1 NPELRKALFYEM
13 SDDPE
18 KVVMWTNLLSE
29 HAPELSADD
38 ITIARAAIRSWR
50 NGKDFK
56 MASFMRA
63 LQVRREPLPGEDR
76 AVWLKKLAI
85 AASVLS
91 PDDADRNYQYRM
103 ESPLL
108 VIGNGEM
115 STYFHEFAQLFPEA
129 EYAALRG
136 VFDDAINTRS
146 CLKQPQF
153 TTVYNALAGVEE
165 SKRLQTFKNIVDLS
179 PSFRGIEEIVAVVN
193 AQEGVQHRMLL
204 SVPRTDMRLFAEI
217 AKASATWPAEYNHDC
232 VSSVAVLA
240 QTLGWIEHATLLKF
254 CSEHRNLDHST
265 LSRLGPLAQT
275 LQNRL
280 SLGLEDALSMALYC
294 PQGQERAFTA
304 LMEALPNQEKSLGAK
319 VARSGLLSLRLE
331 QQIELIA
338 QLSQLPQQDQ
348 LPLFA
353 KDVETLRRLA
363 ADEEILFVT
372 LGKEQEA
379 IEIMERYNMSAA
391 TVWTLFTLPD
401 AARGECLHYLG
412 DMTNRDRWIA
422 ILGQLDPSEVL
433 RAVNYIRGLNPVE
446 RDGNLQVAES
456 IGVASLRSRLME
468 RSSDSSSRRAF
479 AIKRGEAVLPQLMP
493 YLMGLGGHKM
503 RIFYEGEPGVDVGGL
518 SRDALQSCSD
528 ELPDYFS
535 DILHSSSGTM
545 QIKEGADPT
554 KVDQLGTL
562 MQQMAQNGIA
572 LPRGYRIPEG
582 AGKFT
587 AEELSRN
594 SIQEMIEYSDKKE
607 LYQRLIGNVPEQI
620 TDEMLPDY
628 LEEREGDF
636 RLAQQLFK
644 KRIDVTLLNG
654 TDTLRKD
661 VLSNLNIQADVD
673 TKAARYL
680 RNWIKKA
687 PQERLEKFVQLVSGS
702 KTLPAGKTILVTKAA
717 KVNFFAH
724 SCAFQIELGKVK
736 NESLWNIG
744 FEAMLDDQ
752 SYTEL

>member
-1 NPELRKALFYEM
+1 
-13 SDDPE
+13 
-18 KVVMWTNLLSE
+18 
-29 HAPELSADD
+29 
-38 ITIARAAIRSWR
+38 
-50 NGKDFK
+50 
-56 MASFMRA
+56 
-63 LQVRREPLPGEDR
+63 
-76 AVWLKKLAI
+76 
-85 AASVLS
+85 
-91 PDDADRNYQYRM
+91 
-103 ESPLL
+103 
-108 VIGNGEM
+108 
-115 STYFHEFAQLFPEA
+115 
-129 EYAALRG
+129 
-136 VFDDAINTRS
+136 
-146 CLKQPQF
+146 
-153 TTVYNALAGVEE
+153 
-165 SKRLQTFKNIVDLS
+165 
-179 PSFRGIEEIVAVVN
+179 
-193 AQEGVQHRMLL
+193 
-204 SVPRTDMRLFAEI
+204 
-217 AKASATWPAEYNHDC
+217 
-232 VSSVAVLA
+232 
-240 QTLGWIEHATLLKF
+240 
-254 CSEHRNLDHST
+254 
-265 LSRLGPLAQT
+265 
-275 LQNRL
+275 
-280 SLGLEDALSMALYC
+280 
-294 PQGQERAFTA
+294 
-304 LMEALPNQEKSLGAK
+304 
-319 VARSGLLSLRLE
+319 
-331 QQIELIA
+331 
-338 QLSQLPQQDQ
+338 
-348 LPLFA
+348 
-353 KDVETLRRLA
+353 
-363 ADEEILFVT
+363 
-372 LGKEQEA
+372 
-379 IEIMERYNMSAA
+379 
-391 TVWTLFTLPD
+391 
-401 AARGECLHYLG
+401 
-412 DMTNRDRWIA
+412 
-422 ILGQLDPSEVL
+422 
-433 RAVNYIRGLNPVE
+433 
-446 RDGNLQVAES
+446 
-456 IGVASLRSRLME
+456 
-468 RSSDSSSRRAF
+468 
-479 AIKRGEAVLPQLMP
+479 
-493 YLMGLGGHKM
+493 M